1 MTGAVPDPI
10 ADLISTGLTLD
21 SVNPELRDLVFGDE
35 PDLARLLDRLR
46 VSSLDDVVA
55 LSTCERIEI
64 FAVSRSPEADGV
76 MLEILAGETGADVTA
91 LQGQMCRRHGNLAL
105 DHLFAVAAGLESQ
118 VVGEPQILGQVKE
131 SHRQA
136 TALGLVG
143 PGLEPMLQA
152 AYQTAKRVR
161 NETDIGHYTVSIAAS
176 ALMVARDVHGDLGR
190 CSALVIGLGEMAEFI
205 AGEIKAAGVGDI
217 VVLHPTLARARAVA
231 HRLNGHFRP
240 WEELDQ
246 ALAAA
251 DIVVGALGT
260 GQFSVTRRQGEQ
272 ALQARRRAPMYF
284 IDAAVPRDIEPAVN
298 DLDGAFVYDLE
309 DLERIAMRGRASREG
324 AIQAARDIVAQ
335 ELAVF
340 SRQHAARGAAPAVV
354 ALRQH
359 FEAVRAEVL
368 AAGGLDADEATRR
381 LINRLLH
388 DPTVVL
394 RTAAAE
400 DAEQGTVSPFNL
412 EATLKRLF
420 HLDGGKSRTSPGPAR
435 GRGPAKEKDK

>member
-1 MTGAVPDPI
+1 MTGAAPGPI

-21 SVNPELRDLVFGDE
+21 SVSPELRDLVFGDE
-35 PDLARLLDRLR
+35 PDLARLLHRLQGA
-46 VSSLDDVVA
+46 SLDDVLA
-55 LSTCERIEI
+55 LSTCERVEI
-64 FAVSRSPEADGV
+64 FAVSRSPDAAGA
-76 MLEILAGETGADVTA
+76 MLEILAGETGAEVA
-91 LQGQMCRRHGNLAL
+91 SLQKQTYRRHGDQALA
-105 DHLFAVAAGLESQ
+105 HLFAVTAGLESQ

-136 TALGLVG
+136 AALGLVG
-143 PGLEPMLQA
+143 PRLEPMLQA

-161 NETDIGHYTVSIAAS
+161 NETEIGQYTVSIAAS
-176 ALMVARDVHGDLGR
+176 ALMVARDVHGDLGQ
-190 CSALVIGLGEMAEFI
+190 CSVLVIGLGEMAEFL

-217 VVLHPTLARARAVA
+217 VFLHPTLARARAAA
-231 HRLNGHFRP
+231 HRLKGHFRP
-240 WEELDQ
+240 WVELDQ

-251 DIVVGALGT
+251 EIVVGALGT
-260 GQFSVTRRQGEQ
+260 GQFSVTQQQGEQ
-272 ALQARRRAPMYF
+272 ALRARRRAPMYF
-284 IDAAVPRDIEPAVN
+284 IDAAVPHDIEPTVN

-309 DLERIAMRGRASREG
+309 DLERIALRGRASRES
-324 AIQAARDIVAQ
+324 ALEAARDIVAQ
-335 ELAVF
+335 EISAF

-368 AAGGLDADEATRR
+368 AGGGLDADEATRR

-394 RTAAAE
+394 RAAAE
-400 DAEQGTVSPFNL
+400 GAEPSPNAPLNL

-420 HLDGGKSRTSPGPAR
+420 HLDGDKQRPGPD
-435 GRGPAKEKDK
+435 KEKNK

>member
-1 MTGAVPDPI
+1 MPGAAPDPI

-21 SVNPELRDLVFGDE
+21 SVSPELREQVFSDE
-35 PDLARLLDRLR
+35 PDSARLLHRLR
-46 VSSLDDVVA
+46 ELPLDDVLA
-55 LSTCERIEI
+55 ISTCERVEI
-64 FAVSRSPEADGV
+64 FAVSRLPNAAGILLDT
-76 MLEILAGETGADVTA
+76 LAGQTGADAAVLQEQARRQHGGQA
-91 LQGQMCRRHGNLAL
+91 LA
-105 DHLFAVAAGLESQ
+105 HLFAVASGLESQ

-136 TALGLVG
+136 AAMGLVG

-161 NETDIGHYTVSIAAS
+161 NETDIGHYPVSIATS

-205 AGEIKAAGVGDI
+205 GGEIKAAGVRDI
-217 VVLHPTLARARAVA
+217 AILHPTLARARAVA
-231 HRLNGHFRP
+231 HRLSGHFRP

-246 ALAAA
+246 ALAVA

-260 GQFSVTRRQGEQ
+260 GQFSVTRRQAEQ
-272 ALQARRRAPMYF
+272 ALHARRRAPMYF
-284 IDAAVPRDIEPAVN
+284 IDAAVPHDIEPAVN

-309 DLERIAMRGRASREG
+309 DLERIALRGRASRES
-324 AIQAARDIVAQ
+324 ALQAARVIVAE
-335 ELAVF
+335 ELAAF
-340 SRQHAARGAAPAVV
+340 SRQHAARGAAPTVV

-359 FEAVRAEVL
+359 FESVRADVL
-368 AAGGLDADEATRR
+368 SGGGIDADEATRR

-400 DAEQGTVSPFNL
+400 DAEQGSKSPFNL
-412 EATLKRLF
+412 EATLRRLF
-420 HLDGGKSRTSPGPAR
+420 RLDGGQESA
-435 GRGPAKEKDK
+435 KDKSK